1 MIETVNS
8 GLERENEGRFV
19 EKSVSFEINTYED
32 PWMDNGL
39 ENFFRVLRDLESCK
53 VELTSGSL
61 KVEIRSKEG
70 FIKELTGK
78 ILEKRRNLLVTDKDK
93 KTGEK
98 RKFEKTTCYYKKKKR
113 LEEK

>member
-1 MIETVNS
+1 MIEAVNS
-8 GLERENEGRFV
+8 GLEREGEGGFV
-19 EKSVSFEINTYED
+19 DKSVSFEINTYED